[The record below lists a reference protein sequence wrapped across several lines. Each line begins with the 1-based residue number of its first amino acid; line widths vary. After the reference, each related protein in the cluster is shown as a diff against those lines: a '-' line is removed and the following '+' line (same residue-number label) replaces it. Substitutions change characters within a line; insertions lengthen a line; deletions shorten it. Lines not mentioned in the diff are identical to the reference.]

1 MVLSLSS
8 PFRPFAAACL
18 LLAASLAAQPVPMAA
33 PPAAAFDVGPV
44 VEGISEYTLKSNGLR
59 VLLFPDASNPKVT
72 VNITYLVGSRHEG
85 YGETGMAHLLEH
97 MLFKSTPKYPKLWQD
112 MANRGFINNGTTW
125 LDRTNYYESF
135 AASDDNLKWALEMEA
150 DRMVHSN
157 ILREELD
164 TEMTVVRNEFEMGEN
179 RPQWALYQKVFA
191 TAFMWHNYGNSTIG
205 NRSDIENVGIDNLRA
220 FYRTYYQP
228 DNAVLLVAGKID
240 SAKTLAWI
248 ADYFGKVARPTRK
261 LPKLWTVEPTQDGER
276 EVTVRRVGDS
286 QILFPA
292 YRVPA
297 AAHPDA
303 AAIQVLMALMTS
315 EPAGRL
321 YQALVKSKLAVSV
334 DNESDLMFDPTLVGF
349 WVTLNKSQ
357 SVDKAR
363 EAMLATI
370 ESATRKPF
378 TQAELDRVKLQY
390 AKSYD
395 QTIADSGRFAVA
407 LSEAVAIGD
416 WRFYFY
422 QRDRIGKVTLADV
435 ERVAKAYFKPQNRT
449 LGRFLATDKPD
460 RAEMPPA
467 PELGTLL
474 AGYRGDDSMA
484 DGEAFEPSAANIDK
498 RSERFTLAN
507 GMKVVLLPKKTR
519 GGTVQLAIRIGYG
532 DEKSRAGKS
541 AVDELASALLMRGAQ
556 GLDRQQ
562 IRDRLDALRAS
573 GGLGLGGGSFQTKK
587 AHVNDLIA
595 FIAQTY
601 RTATFPA
608 DELELVRKEAITAL
622 EESAKD
628 PESVAFTAMER
639 HFSHYPRGD
648 VRYVPTVAEHIAELK
663 AVTRE
668 QVLRYAAAMRGLSAA
683 EIAIVGDFDTASVKT
698 ALAAA
703 FGGSKLPA
711 PFTRVNREHRPV
723 AAKVEK
729 IATPDKENATFVAR
743 VAFPLQDK
751 AADYPALVLADFI
764 VGGSAGARL
773 FQRVRE
779 KEGLSYDVFSTL
791 AVPTFSNAA
800 SWTFGYIANPQ
811 NAARAE
817 AALKDELQKL
827 LAGNALTD
835 EEFNAQRQSLL
846 DQRLVRRSQD
856 ATLAAQLVTLADA
869 DRTFTFVADLEG
881 RIARLTRADFDATLR
896 KYLRMPELSSFVAGD
911 FSKVK

>member
-1 MVLSLSS
+1 MVSSLSL
-8 PFRPFAAACL
+8 FLRPFAAVCL
-18 LLAASLAAQPVPMAA
+18 LVTASLAAQAA
-33 PPAAAFDVGPV
+33 PSAPPPAAAFDAGPV

-59 VLLFPDASNPKVT
+59 VLLFPDASSPKIT

-135 AASDDNLKWALEMEA
+135 TANDENLKWALEMEA
-150 DRMVHSN
+150 DRMVNSS

-179 RPQWALYQKVFA
+179 RPQWAIYQKVFA

-248 ADYFGKVARPTRK
+248 ADHFGKVPRPTRK

-303 AAIQVLMALMTS
+303 PAIQVLMALMTA

-357 SVDKAR
+357 SMEKAR
-363 EAMLATI
+363 DTMLGTI
-370 ESATRKPF
+370 ESVARKPF

-435 ERVAKAYFKPQNRT
+435 ERVAKTYFKPQNRT
-449 LGRFLATDKPD
+449 LGRFIATDKPD
-460 RAEMPPA
+460 RADMPAAPA
-467 PELGTLL
+467 LASLL
-474 AGYRGDDSMA
+474 AGYRGDESMA
-484 DGEAFEPSAANIDK
+484 DGEAFEPSPANIDQ
-498 RSERFTLAN
+498 RSERYKLAN

-519 GGTVQLAIRIGYG
+519 GGTVQLALRIGYG
-532 DEKSRAGKS
+532 DEKSRFGKS
-541 AVDELASALLMRGAQ
+541 AVDEMTSALLMRGAQ

-628 PESVAFTAMER
+628 PESVAFTALER
-639 HFSHYPRGD
+639 HFSHYTRGD
-648 VRYVPTVAEHIAELK
+648 VRYVPTVAEHIADLK

-668 QVLRYAAAMRGLSAA
+668 QVLRYAGAMRGLSAA
-683 EIAIVGDFDTASVKT
+683 EIAVVGDFDAASVKS
-698 ALAAA
+698 ALNSA
-703 FGGSKLPA
+703 FGSSKLPT
-711 PFTRVNREHRPV
+711 PFARVSREHRVV
-723 AAKVEK
+723 ATKVEK

-791 AVPTFSNAA
+791 AVPTFSNSA

-811 NAARAE
+811 NAGKAE

-846 DQRLVRRSQD
+846 DQRMVRRSQD

-869 DRTFTFVADLEG
+869 DRSFTFVADLEG
-881 RIARLTRADFDATLR
+881 RIAKLTRADFDATLR
-896 KYLRMPELSSFVAGD
+896 KYLRMSELSSFVAGD